1 MLDTGCVQRPT
12 RNEVYYAFVL
22 LLQMKLL
29 FFCQL
34 FRAVLMLTVDTL
46 NHLCVQGQHL
56 HFFYFKDIMKYNH
69 EVLKMVNENRVYIS
83 LQCWTI
89 NKNAEV
95 MTTTLNVSL

>member
-1 MLDTGCVQRPT
+1 
-12 RNEVYYAFVL
+12 
-22 LLQMKLL
+22 
-29 FFCQL
+29 
-34 FRAVLMLTVDTL
+34 
-46 NHLCVQGQHL
+46 
-56 HFFYFKDIMKYNH
+56 MKYNH